1 MPAGSAASVLDL
13 TESTDDDDDFAPVP
27 APKRQKTA
35 AAKATRLPNRAKAS
49 SRPGGPASTE
59 WDEAVAEWDEAAAE
73 ADHAATA
80 AAAEGYR
87 SEDFDLGVED
97 WEGDSDE
104 PASAA
109 APAAPANV
117 AATAAERREC
127 SDCTADSCP
136 PLRRDAHVQ

>member
-13 TESTDDDDDFAPVP
+13 TESTDDNDDFAPVL

-35 AAKATRLPNRAKAS
+35 AAKATRLPAKAKAS
-49 SRPGGPASTE
+49 PRPASTE

-87 SEDFDLGVED
+87 FEDFDLGV
-97 WEGDSDE
+97 GD
-104 PASAA
+104 
-109 APAAPANV
+109 
-117 AATAAERREC
+117 
-127 SDCTADSCP
+127 
-136 PLRRDAHVQ
+136 